1 MSALRLHIRGVR
13 GLPLPINVQSASVS
27 AVLTIPSFTDDALAV
42 TTAQVIVV
50 TRALVYRIYTLA
62 IVLIVV
68 LCPLHVNMMTSQLP
82 LADQP
87 KATVRAAQ
95 ATDASPSVGTAVIVE
110 CDDLTLQ
117 HECKIEGVHPDV
129 CNTSDYFITMVVV
142 RFQFHFSI
150 LRCNHQHCALIRPT
164 ICHRSSSTPSVTQT
178 SRDSC
183 CSSML
188 QRQPPLRPVQQ
199 MLQRSLIRRAPAS
212 ELHRRRRPLRLT

>member
-1 MSALRLHIRGVR
+1 
-13 GLPLPINVQSASVS
+13 
-27 AVLTIPSFTDDALAV
+27 
-42 TTAQVIVV
+42 
-50 TRALVYRIYTLA
+50 
-62 IVLIVV
+62 
-68 LCPLHVNMMTSQLP
+68 MMASQLP

-129 CNTSDYFITMVVV
+129 CNTISSLTITIVVGC
-142 RFQFHFSI
+142 FQFHLFI
-150 LRCNHQHCALIRPT
+150 LHFNHQHRALIRPT
-164 ICHRSSSTPSVTQT
+164 ICHRSSSTPYVTPT

-188 QRQPPLRPVQQ
+188 QRQRSIRPVRQ
-199 MLQRSLIRRAPAS
+199 MLQRSLIRGAPAS